1 VRGRWS
7 FPAVELVLAAGLVLA
22 VGCTSAKAPAG
33 DPLAAPP
40 AASTTAM
47 TTASTSTTTTTVPV
61 APDVA
66 DLMSATTMTDR
77 ARRIFL
83 AAEPHIEDAA
93 TFATNCG
100 PDTAAP
106 PGSAPVHTQGCYAR
120 GHIHLL
126 AADRADS
133 GKLLYVVAAHEL
145 LHAVYASLAPADRTR
160 IDAEL
165 EAARVGND
173 RLTERLKAY
182 GDGPTLTNEVHS
194 ILGSEFDGLP
204 PALEAHY
211 AQFFVDR
218 AKVVAARRDTLG
230 RREDD
235 IARLKA
241 EVEALDARITAMKDG
256 QPALRASG
264 DIHTYNA
271 NVALINGL
279 ISQYDSKIDD
289 LNERIDDYNSLLGG

>member
-1 VRGRWS
+1 MPRRWS
-7 FPAVELVLAAGLVLA
+7 SLAVVAVLA
-22 VGCTSAKAPAG
+22 VGCTSAKAPVG
-33 DPLAAPP
+33 DPPAAPP
-40 AASTTAM
+40 GASTTA
-47 TTASTSTTTTTVPV
+47 TTVATTTTTTTVPV
-61 APDVA
+61 AADVA

-83 AAEPHIEDAA
+83 AADPHIEDAA

-100 PDTAAP
+100 PDATAT
-106 PGSAPVHTQGCYAR
+106 PGAAPVHTQGCYER

-126 AADRADS
+126 AADRADAREV
-133 GKLLYVVAAHEL
+133 LYVVAAHEL
-145 LHAVYASLAPADRTR
+145 LHAVYASLAPADRAR

-230 RREDD
+230 RREDE

-241 EVEALDARITAMKDG
+241 EVGALDARITALKDG
-256 QPALRASG
+256 QAALRASG
-264 DIHTYNA
+264 DIRTYNA

-279 ISQYDSKIDD
+279 ITQYDSKIDD
-289 LNERIDDYNSLLGG
+289 LNARIDDYN